1 MELIG
6 KWYKKKELHSEAEE
20 EATGEMSQPAQ
31 ALFKFEM
38 KLSEWI
44 ISVKNLDYS
53 RDVFD

>member
-1 MELIG
+1 VELIG